1 MSQIL
6 NILRLTMALARHRF
20 CTGQET
26 QPGDLGVH
34 TVAPNSIIP
43 WLKSAGWSGSTISS
57 AKLLNIPKTNYNC
70 TLFKPLK
77 LSPCKFNDFTS
88 NLTMNF
94 LIQMHVIIISVYLCH
109 CTFTIGILSIIWWSV
124 ITHCLPQ
131 FVLDWLTCGI
141 SSNDPHSA
149 QNSNH
154 ITIND
159 PCSLQIHS
167 KLATLHYSYS
177 IISSMNKTVHLFQ
190 ISRTKN

>member
-6 NILRLTMALARHRF
+6 NILTLTMALARHRF

-26 QPGDLGVH
+26 QLGDLGVH

-57 AKLLNIPKTNYNC
+57 AKLLNIPKANCSC
-70 TLFKPLK
+70 TLYKPLK
-77 LSPCKFNDFTS
+77 LSPCKFNDFTVL
-88 NLTMNF
+88 NLTKIFNTK
-94 LIQMHVIIISVYLCH
+94 LQMHVVIISVHLFH
-109 CTFTIGILSIIWWSV
+109 CTFTICILSIIWWSV
-124 ITHCLPQ
+124 ITHFLPQ

-154 ITIND
+154 ITVNNS
-159 PCSLQIHS
+159 CSLQMHS

-177 IISSMNKTVHLFQ
+177 ISSLNETVHLFW
-190 ISRTKN
+190 T